1 MKPQFA
7 ARIQIILIS
16 SDEFSA
22 IDEYYQEIKSAFCP
36 KQQTL
41 YDDHVNVDGNMLA
54 FGGHKNDS
62 FSAKEVILGR
72 EEEID
77 RLQSLVNDV
86 LEGKSA
92 SLYISG
98 PPGTGKSACVTAVLQ
113 ELVAR
118 SGKHV
123 ANIRIVNCVR
133 CRTQQSI
140 LEALQCNS
148 EGLFLDTKLKSSSQK
163 GQLPFIVVLDEVDQV
178 EPQHH
183 SFIYKMFEWVY
194 ESQLTKNGHK
204 RKFLLIAIA
213 NALDLTERV
222 LPRLALSSVKPQLM
236 HYKPY
241 NGSQIA
247 KIILDRISK
256 VSC

>member
-22 IDEYYQEIKSAFCP
+22 IDEYYQEMKSAFCP

-41 YDDHVNVDGNMLA
+41 YDDHVNVDSNMLA
-54 FGGHKNDS
+54 FDGHKNDS

-86 LEGKSA
+86 MEGKSA

-163 GQLPFIVVLDEVDQV
+163 GQLPFIVVLDEK
-178 EPQHH
+178 P
-183 SFIYKMFEWVY
+183 FIMYTINK
-194 ESQLTKNGHK
+194 
-204 RKFLLIAIA
+204 KFY
-213 NALDLTERV
+213 V
-222 LPRLALSSVKPQLM
+222 
-236 HYKPY
+236 
-241 NGSQIA
+241 
-247 KIILDRISK
+247 
-256 VSC
+256 VSLFLF